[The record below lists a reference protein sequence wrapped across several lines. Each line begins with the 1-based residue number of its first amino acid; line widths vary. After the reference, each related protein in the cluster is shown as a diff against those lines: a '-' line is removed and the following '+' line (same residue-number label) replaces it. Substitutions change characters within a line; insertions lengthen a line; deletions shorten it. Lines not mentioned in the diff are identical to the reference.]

1 MATPTHSAFFYGT
14 LMAPQVLH
22 RVCHGS
28 TSPSNPIYAAHQFTI
43 SPAILHNYRRHRVR
57 HADYPAILPV
67 APTDPDSSQATVR
80 GTYVTGLTATDLWRL
95 DIFEGSEYRRER
107 VRVRV
112 LTQANLTGSGEGGD
126 RGEEVD
132 AETYVWIADPQDL
145 DEREWDFSE
154 FQREKMRFWVGSEGA
169 GEYAEVDDAVAS
181 AEQQRDGTGGRGA
194 NGHISMALAE
204 EQGKD
209 GVKKDVV

>member
-28 TSPSNPIYAAHQFTI
+28 TRPSNPIYAAHQFEL
-43 SPAILHNYRRHRVR
+43 SPAILHKYRRHRVR

-67 APTDPDSSQATVR
+67 VNDPTATVR
-80 GTYVTGLTATDLWRL
+80 GTYVTGLTDADLWRL

-107 VRVRV
+107 VKVRL
-112 LTQANLTGSGEGGD
+112 LTKSGSDEASGQGNEE
-126 RGEEVD
+126 GEEVE
-132 AETYVWIADPQDL
+132 AETYVWIADPKDL
-145 DEREWDFSE
+145 DEREWDFVE
-154 FQREKMRFWVGSEGA
+154 FQREKMRFWVGREGQ

-181 AEQQRDGTGGRGA
+181 AEHQQDGTGGRGA
-194 NGHISMALAE
+194 KGHISMALKE
-204 EQGKD
+204 EQAKD
-209 GVKKDVV
+209 EVARNAV